1 MECLIRNGLEEVAGL
16 SERLNEKPRTLYIGY
31 DADTE
36 TISGSF
42 KQDGATGKIVAF
54 VRRAVDTETL
64 SKIVSAGYAATSI
77 EESLE
82 IPKNQSEYA
91 SEDLKQFCR
100 DNGFDDKYYSDI
112 VMGAYL
118 WKVYT
123 SHHRDADDGKSARM
137 YLSFSGNCYCK
148 DNPKAA
154 LWFYD
159 THVRGGDA
167 YIGNT
172 LPAAYAD
179 CSIYTIAAAMIRVF
193 NAKKDALFAIKDYA
207 RNGGSTT

>member
-77 EESLE
+77 EEWQKRLNMPSVRTKPL
-82 IPKNQSEYA
+82 
-91 SEDLKQFCR
+91 
-100 DNGFDDKYYSDI
+100 
-112 VMGAYL
+112 
-118 WKVYT
+118 
-123 SHHRDADDGKSARM
+123 
-137 YLSFSGNCYCK
+137 
-148 DNPKAA
+148 AA
-154 LWFYD
+154 GL
-159 THVRGGDA
+159 
-167 YIGNT
+167 
-172 LPAAYAD
+172 
-179 CSIYTIAAAMIRVF
+179 
-193 NAKKDALFAIKDYA
+193 
-207 RNGGSTT
+207 